1 MKLQTGKQIITI
13 HIFLNIARSVGNQAM
28 KFGQLIEYNMR
39 NNFFEK
45 SYTKCRGEASPIKM
59 KIQN

>member
-1 MKLQTGKQIITI
+1 MKLQTGKQTITI
-13 HIFLNIARSVGNQAM
+13 HIFPNIARSVGNQAI

-39 NNFFEK
+39 NNFLEK
-45 SYTKCRGEASPIKM
+45 PYSKCRGEASPIKM

>member
-1 MKLQTGKQIITI
+1 MKLQTGKQTITI
-13 HIFLNIARSVGNQAM
+13 HIFPNIARSVGNQAI

-39 NNFFEK
+39 NNLLEK
-45 SYTKCRGEASPIKM
+45 PYSKCRGEASPIKM